1 MRLIISKDF
10 IKNLF
15 CFLAN
20 CKVCFVA
27 LIQSFSH
34 YNIVGQ
40 KLVNIEDLLSAVSEY
55 VGHAGVSG
63 AKAGL
68 MCLDYR
74 ELSRRATEEIM
85 VLNPLSEGLRQHL
98 YLFY

>member
-1 MRLIISKDF
+1 MRLIVSKDVT
-10 IKNLF
+10 KNLF
-15 CFLAN
+15 CLLAN

-40 KLVNIEDLLSAVSEY
+40 KLVSIIDLRGAVPEY

-63 AKAGL
+63 AEAGL
-68 MCLDYR
+68 PCVGCR
-74 ELSRRATEEIM
+74 ELSKRVTGEIT
-85 VLNPLSEGLRQHL
+85 GC
-98 YLFY
+98 

>member
-1 MRLIISKDF
+1 MKTSLKIC
-10 IKNLF
+10 LL

-27 LIQSFSH
+27 LVQSFSH
-34 YNIVGQ
+34 YNIVGR
-40 KLVNIEDLLSAVSEY
+40 KLVNIVDLRGAVPEY

-68 MCLDYR
+68 PSLGSR
-74 ELSRRATEEIM
+74 ELSKRVTKEIT
-85 VLNPLSEGLRQHL
+85 GC
-98 YLFY
+98 